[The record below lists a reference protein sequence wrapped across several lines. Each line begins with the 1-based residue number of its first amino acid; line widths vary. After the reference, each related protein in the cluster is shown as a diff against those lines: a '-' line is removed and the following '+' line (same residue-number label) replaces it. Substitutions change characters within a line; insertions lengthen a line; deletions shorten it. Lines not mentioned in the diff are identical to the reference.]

1 MRLWLLPP
9 SLVTADLGVEVFLGD
24 AAICRRYTC
33 NANRIVPDH
42 GSAHFSAVSP
52 SISPAAKIHNDEV
65 CQHASGS
72 LYAEPFLMTRNRIIC
87 LCALFLL
94 ASVAASPTMAD
105 PAAPAQQS
113 PCEVQA
119 NRFKAQHVHT
129 EAFDYLNFGFFY
141 FGKAVPPGPPSAYR
155 DPESG
160 TVFYVESDGRHV
172 AAIDRNGKL
181 LWVRNPFVEGGLCPY
196 RSAHPYIYWIGPP
209 QGADSEGQYRGTFD
223 PPADAKVN
231 AGLLKELDREIDWE
245 IAHGQKAKR
254 LTSGAR
260 FIGLSFN
267 SSQFGYLNIATGD
280 FYGGGQ
286 N

>member
-1 MRLWLLPP
+1 
-9 SLVTADLGVEVFLGD
+9 
-24 AAICRRYTC
+24 
-33 NANRIVPDH
+33 
-42 GSAHFSAVSP
+42 
-52 SISPAAKIHNDEV
+52 
-65 CQHASGS
+65 
-72 LYAEPFLMTRNRIIC
+72 MTRNRLIC
-87 LCALFLL
+87 RSILFLL
-94 ASVAASPTMAD
+94 VNLTAAPSMAD

-119 NRFKAQHVHT
+119 NRFQAQHPHADPT
-129 EAFDYLNFGFFY
+129 GYMKFGLFF
-141 FGKAVPPGPPSAYR
+141 FEKATPPALPSTYR

-223 PPADAKVN
+223 PAADAKVN